1 MELQSSTK
9 HQCNLYE
16 MLAHSCSNRV
26 LIHVPQVGLN
36 LIFCTSMCCKQVDAM
51 PPSQVITPIGIEFN
65 STESAK
71 RFATEAL
78 PITPVA
84 LEPHTSETSHVEET
98 TPLQFVTP
106 VSLMSP
112 AEYSTPTA
120 IDESPPSETSPLQVN
135 DATTTT
141 APQVVT
147 PMSMEAETRDPA
159 SSTQVPTPASIGSNK
174 SESSLHV
181 EQKKGSPRN
190 TKSTVSESSVHGEAK
205 MKAKAASRDEAKTSS
220 SPETQQS
227 IMQTYTKPQP
237 KKPVPNY
244 AKPKAPPKPN

>member
-1 MELQSSTK
+1 M
-9 HQCNLYE
+9 
-16 MLAHSCSNRV
+16 
-26 LIHVPQVGLN
+26 PQVGLN
-36 LIFCTSMCCKQVDAM
+36 LIFCTSMCCKQVDAT
-51 PPSQVITPIGIEFN
+51 PPSQVTTPIGIEFDSN
-65 STESAK
+65 ESAK
-71 RFATEAL
+71 LFPTEAL
-78 PITPVA
+78 TITPIAV
-84 LEPHTSETSHVEET
+84 ETHTSQTSHMEET

-112 AEYSTPTA
+112 ADYSTPTA

-147 PMSMEAETRDPA
+147 PISMEAETRDLA
-159 SSTQVPTPASIGSNK
+159 SSTQVPTPASIRSNK

-181 EQKKGSPRN
+181 KQKKGSPRN
-190 TKSTVSESSVHGEAK
+190 TKSTVSESSGQGEAK
-205 MKAKAASRDEAKTSS
+205 MKAEAASQDEAKTSS
-220 SPETQQS
+220 SPETQQF
-227 IMQTYTKPQP
+227 IMQAYTKPWP